1 MRRTLLLLLVLAL
14 LAALGLWLFQRR
26 AGVGAVPVRGASV
39 GESRAEEHLSGT
51 DSPTERGAEPAQA
64 SPPKSEA
71 PRGSVYG
78 RFVDEHDRP
87 VAEVE
92 VLQLKRP
99 GEMEDLATSGAD
111 GRFRFEVTGFT
122 AWGKLGLNLRGTKKP
137 YVPAGFDVVAL
148 QEQDVDA
155 GDLVL
160 RQGGLV
166 SGRVVDASGLGVAEA
181 RVSCTKAGVIDRERA
196 ARVGPGLVVSETRSG
211 PGGEFV
217 LDGAPPGEVRMW
229 ASKKGMR
236 HAFAE
241 GISVRAGEET
251 AGVVLVLVPRTAS
264 DDFTLQVLEPGG
276 APCAGAEIDYSYAC
290 PLAGSGSG
298 NRTADAQGCLT
309 LTVWDSCPY
318 RFSAV
323 DPGWKFGP
331 ACVQDVLPGS
341 GPIVLQLTARVPLR
355 VHVVDEDG
363 AAVEK
368 FDVELRDPQSTL
380 RAIAPRAEEDA
391 HPGGVLEL
399 SAPAVPFLLVV
410 KAEGFEPAPLGP
422 YQPGSTPAELEVRLA
437 RLPGLS
443 GRVLESGK
451 PAEGAKVQLYEA
463 AASILAASTHEFATR
478 YSDYSKVEGLSGA
491 GGRFHLS
498 LKKPGRFFVRA
509 EKSGWAAAELGPL
522 ELDPRAHVDPVDLLL
537 TPGGSIEGR
546 VLLPPDE
553 NPTGTVV
560 GISRGDSMPRTQ
572 RVGVDG
578 AFRFEHLTP
587 GRWYLKRCTYEVPKF
602 GSAYG
607 LRATER
613 PVEIPWNCEVAEGRT
628 TRFDLDLRADRRA
641 TLVGSLQVAGKPAVR
656 WRVVLLSAGDQT
668 PASEFVETDATGAFR
683 LWVLEPGR
691 YDLNARG
698 SFGGA
703 DEVELADRVDLQL
716 GEQHWLRELPAFG
729 HLAGRRASATP
740 AGQSEPFLEWFG
752 PGDLRAT
759 MRFRIDE
766 QGQFD
771 LPLVPSG
778 SCRIEAW
785 IPSGKFELARC
796 EVRAGETT
804 QVELP

>member
-1 MRRTLLLLLVLAL
+1 MRRTLLLLLVLGL
-14 LAALGLWLFQRR
+14 LAGLGLWSLQRHVK
-26 AGVGAVPVRGASV
+26 VGAVPDRDAS
-39 GESRAEEHLSGT
+39 A
-51 DSPTERGAEPAQA
+51 AEPRTEERLTGPESQPPRAPEAAQA
-64 SPPKSEA
+64 ALPKAEA
-71 PRGSVYG
+71 PRGSVSG
-78 RFVDEHDRP
+78 RFVDEHDKP

-99 GEMEDLATSGAD
+99 GETQKLATSGPD

-122 AWGKLGLNLRGTKKP
+122 AWGKLGLNLRGAKRP
-137 YVPAGFDVVAL
+137 YVPARFDVIAL
-148 QEQDVDA
+148 QEQNVDA

-181 RVSCTKAGVIDRERA
+181 RVSCTKAGFIDRDRA
-196 ARVGPGLVVSETRSG
+196 TRIGPGLVVSETQSG
-211 PGGEFV
+211 SGGEFV

-229 ASKKGMR
+229 ASKQGMR
-236 HAFAE
+236 HAFVE
-241 GISVRAGEET
+241 GLTVSAGEET
-251 AGVVLVLVPRTAS
+251 SGVVLVLVPRTAS

-309 LTVWDSCPY
+309 LSVWDSCPY

-331 ACVQDVLPGS
+331 ACVPDVLPGS
-341 GPIVLQLTARVPLR
+341 GPVVLQLTARVPLR
-355 VHVVDEDG
+355 VHVVDEEG

-368 FDVELRDPQSTL
+368 FDLELRDPQSTL

-391 HPGGVLEL
+391 HPGGMLEL

-410 KAEGFEPAPLGP
+410 KSEGFEPAQFGP
-422 YQPGSTPAELEVRLA
+422 YQPGSSPAELEVRLA

-443 GRVLESGK
+443 GRVLAAGQ
-451 PAEGAKVQLYEA
+451 PVEGAKVQLFKA
-463 AASILAASTHEFATR
+463 VPPIVAASSHEFATR
-478 YSDYSKVEGLSGA
+478 YSDYSKAEGSSA
-491 GGRFHLS
+491 ANGRFHLS
-498 LKKPGRFFVRA
+498 LKEPGRYFVRA
-509 EKSGWAAAELGPL
+509 EKPAWAAAELGPL
-522 ELDPRAHVDPVDLLL
+522 DIDPRTHPDPVELVL

-553 NPTGTVV
+553 SPTGTVV
-560 GISRGDSMPRTQ
+560 GISRGDSMPRTL

-578 AFRFEHLTP
+578 AFRFEQLTP
-587 GRWYLKRCTYEVPKF
+587 GRWYVKRCANELPKF

-607 LRATER
+607 VRTTER
-613 PVEIPWNCEVAEGRT
+613 PVEIPWNCEVAEGGT
-628 TRFDLDLRADRRA
+628 THFDLDLRVDRRA
-641 TLVGSLQVAGKPAVR
+641 TLVGSLQVAGKPAVG
-656 WRVVLLSAGDQT
+656 WRVVLLSAGDQM
-668 PASEFVETDATGAFR
+668 PASEFAETDATGAFH
-683 LWVLEPGR
+683 LWVLETGH
-691 YDLNARG
+691 YDFNARG
-698 SFGGA
+698 SFGAPG
-703 DEVELADRVDLQL
+703 EVKLTDRVDLQL
-716 GEQHWLRELPAFG
+716 GEQTWSRDLPG
-729 HLAGRRASATP
+729 LGQVAGRRASATP
-740 AGQSEPFLEWFG
+740 AGQSEPFLVWFG

-759 MRFRIDE
+759 MGFLIDA
-766 QGQFD
+766 QGHFD

-785 IPSGKFELARC
+785 IPSGKIELVRFD
-796 EVRAGETT
+796 VRAGETT